1 MRSPE
6 RYRLGAPDKPDTDMG
21 PLASLPHRE
30 RVEAYVQLGR
40 DEGARVVSGGE
51 RPQRDDL
58 GNGAYYPATILTG
71 ISNAARVCREE
82 IFGPVA
88 VVLPFKDEADLI
100 AQANDSDFGLAA
112 GIWTADYRRAWRV
125 ARALHAGTVWVNT
138 YKQLSI
144 STPFGGYKES
154 GLGTEK
160 GLQGM
165 RVYMQ
170 TKALYWGTRRRML
183 ASVVSIVQGAGSL
196 QNI

>member
-1 MRSPE
+1 
-6 RYRLGAPDKPDTDMG
+6 
-21 PLASLPHRE
+21 
-30 RVEAYVQLGR
+30 VEAYVQLGR
-40 DEGARVVSGGE
+40 DEGARVVSGGA
-51 RPQRDDL
+51 RPQRVDL

-71 ISNAARVCREE
+71 ITNAARVCREE

-88 VVLPFKDEADLI
+88 VVLPFENEADLI

-138 YKQLSI
+138 YKQLSVT
-144 STPFGGYKES
+144 TPFGGYKES

-170 TKALYWGTRRRML
+170 TKALYWGL
-183 ASVVSIVQGAGSL
+183 
-196 QNI
+196 N